1 MSVLIRS
8 VDRLTQSKNRQ
19 IYCDAKRA
27 TVENVTRVL
36 IDFVHETDSDDL
48 PVSVIEKAKLVFL
61 DSVGCAVAA
70 HSTQSGK
77 ICKDLATDE
86 GGRLEATIIGGDRT
100 SCKNV
105 AFANGILINAL
116 EFDSNLTSLTHVAP
130 YVIPAC
136 LASAERARSG
146 GREFLTACVLGFDIA
161 ARIGSSIRPDRYLT
175 GEHPDIALTVNP
187 RFSYAPTVFG
197 ATLGACKL
205 LGLSAEQMANA
216 FGFGIRSNI

>member
-1 MSVLIRS
+1 M
-8 VDRLTQSKNRQ
+8 
-19 IYCDAKRA
+19 
-27 TVENVTRVL
+27 
-36 IDFVHETDSDDL
+36 
-48 PVSVIEKAKLVFL
+48 
-61 DSVGCAVAA
+61 AA